1 MGITKV
7 RISDDYN
14 EQAEVQASKNQD
26 DTTEKGYR
34 LKVSLDFNPNDYS
47 DPNTFMMYTPDQAR
61 QLAAHLMEAAHR
73 ADKGFYYY
81 RSQALSG
88 YGRRRLLD

>member
-1 MGITKV
+1 MVITSV

-14 EQAEVQASKNQD
+14 EQAEVQVSKIQD

-47 DPNTFMMYTPDQAR
+47 DPNAFMMYTPDQAR
-61 QLAAHLMEAAHR
+61 QLAEYLIEAANR
-73 ADKGFYYY
+73 ADKG
-81 RSQALSG
+81 AL
-88 YGRRRLLD
+88 

>member
-1 MGITKV
+1 MVITSV

-14 EQAEVQASKNQD
+14 DQADVQVIKIQD

-34 LKVSLDFNPNDYS
+34 FKVSLDFNPDDYI

-61 QLAAHLMEAAHR
+61 QLASYLIEAANR
-73 ADKGFYYY
+73 ADKGG
-81 RSQALSG
+81 L
-88 YGRRRLLD
+88 

>member
-1 MGITKV
+1 MVITSV

-14 EQAEVQASKNQD
+14 EQAEVQVSKIQD

-34 LKVSLDFNPNDYS
+34 LKVSLDFNPNDYC

-61 QLAAHLMEAAHR
+61 QLAEYLIEAANR
-73 ADKGFYYY
+73 ADKGV
-81 RSQALSG
+81 L
-88 YGRRRLLD
+88 

>member
-1 MGITKV
+1 MVITSV

-14 EQAEVQASKNQD
+14 EQAEVQACKILD
-26 DTTEKGYR
+26 DTAEKGYR

-61 QLAAHLMEAAHR
+61 QLAAYLIEAANR
-73 ADKGFYYY
+73 ADKGY
-81 RSQALSG
+81 L
-88 YGRRRLLD
+88 

>member
-1 MGITKV
+1 MVITNV

-14 EQAEVQASKNQD
+14 EQAEVQVCKIQD

-61 QLAAHLMEAAHR
+61 QLAEYLIEAANR
-73 ADKGFYYY
+73 ADKGV
-81 RSQALSG
+81 L
-88 YGRRRLLD
+88 